1 VLLDRKSGEEART
14 MAGEATGTV
23 DLQPGPTDDA
33 DASRAAANQLARAI
47 AATDYAGMYATLA
60 RAVRLRYLV
69 PDGPGQCD
77 GVAEVAAKLLEWFGD
92 ADMIR
97 TLSTSAEPIA
107 DRTSLRYR
115 LLLREPDGWKEVEQ
129 HLYVDVDEDGLIW
142 AIDLLCSGFRPAEDP
157 QPTRPTQR
165 MHRFDAGTMG
175 CADGLAQEFRRR
187 LLVIP
192 IGDALLVETSD
203 PAAKEDLPPLARM
216 MGHTVR
222 SVEPSGDGRLL
233 ITVERGR

>member
-1 VLLDRKSGEEART
+1 

-129 HLYVDVDEDGLIW
+129 QTFLDVDEDGQIA
-142 AIDLLCSGFRPAEDP
+142 AIDLLCSGFRPSPGNEDGVP
-157 QPTRPTQR
+157 SRT
-165 MHRFDAGTMG
+165 HRFDAGTLG
-175 CADGLAQEFRRR
+175 CADGLAREFRRR
-187 LLVIP
+187 ILAIPRGDVLLIQ
-192 IGDALLVETSD
+192 TQD
-203 PAAKEDLPPLARM
+203 PAAKEDLPPLARL

-222 SVEPSGDGRLL
+222 SVEPDGNGRLL